1 MLCIYLLTLT
11 FAIYNIYTFL
21 VKQKRYKNW
30 LITIFYIFSFLVL
43 AFRICYY
50 CAVLKIY
57 AEMEEHNREII
68 EQIKEHPLH
77 PFDGISFSDIIHTTR
92 LIGCFFLSADYIKYA
107 LGFFQL
113 ASIAELT
120 IVIR

>member
-1 MLCIYLLTLT
+1 MLCIYLLTLV
-11 FAIYNIYTFL
+11 FALLNIYFF
-21 VKQKRYKNW
+21 VIKQKRYKNW

-50 CAVLKIY
+50 CAVLTIY
-57 AEMEEHNREII
+57 AEMETHLENIR
-68 EQIKEHPLH
+68 EHPYRILKE
-77 PFDGISFSDIIHTTR
+77 PFGDIIHTSR
-92 LIGCFFLSADYIKYA
+92 FIGIFFLSADYIKYA